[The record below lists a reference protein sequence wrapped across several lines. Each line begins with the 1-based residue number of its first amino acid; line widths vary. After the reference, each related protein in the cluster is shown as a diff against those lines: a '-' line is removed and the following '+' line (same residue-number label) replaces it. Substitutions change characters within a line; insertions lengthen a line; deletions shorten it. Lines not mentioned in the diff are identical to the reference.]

1 MNEWILILA
10 LTVAALASAA
20 ICIVC
25 FCCRRME
32 REKNSG
38 LVNAIREQ
46 DRLARE
52 LERVCV
58 EKEAFE
64 RMLRTKISEYGGPD
78 AAAHSHENH
87 LNK

>member
-10 LTVAALASAA
+10 LAVAALASAA
-20 ICIVC
+20 IGIVC

-32 REKNSG
+32 RERNNG

-52 LERVCV
+52 LERVRV

-64 RMLRTKISEYGGPD
+64 RVLRTKLTDCGEPD
-78 AAAHSHENH
+78 AASQTNETP
-87 LNK
+87 LK

>member
-1 MNEWILILA
+1 MNEWVLILA
-10 LTVAALASAA
+10 LAVAALASAA
-20 ICIVC
+20 VGIVC

-32 REKNSG
+32 RERNNG

-52 LERVCV
+52 LECARI

-64 RMLRTKISEYGGPD
+64 RVLRSKLTESDVPD
-78 AAAHSHENH
+78 AASQMNDNP
-87 LNK
+87 LK